1 VGGSITY
8 GRISIFKSAFRS
20 RPGTIFAK
28 IETIP
33 PHLRVEPT
41 ALCGLN
47 RPLTQEERDMKIRHV
62 LLSIAAMC
70 VLVSGCAQP
79 PADQINAA
87 EQAVKDA
94 QQSGAAT
101 YVANDYA
108 KVEGLLTAMKTEVA
122 EQDAKFALL
131 RDYGKAE
138 QLAAA
143 AKTEAERVK
152 ADAAKKMEEA
162 KFAATQAQ
170 QAAQTSVASTM
181 DLVAKAPAGKDRA
194 ALESIKADA
203 EALKASLNDVQ
214 MMLDKADYLGAQTKA
229 NAIQQKA
236 DAVSREIETALAKIG
251 KGKTVAKRK

>member
-1 VGGSITY
+1 
-8 GRISIFKSAFRS
+8 
-20 RPGTIFAK
+20 
-28 IETIP
+28 
-33 PHLRVEPT
+33 
-41 ALCGLN
+41 
-47 RPLTQEERDMKIRHV
+47 MKIRHV
-62 LLSIAAMC
+62 L
-70 VLVSGCAQP
+70 VLILGMSLLIGGCAQP

-108 KVEGLLTAMKTEVA
+108 KVEGLLAAMKTEVA
-122 EQDAKFALL
+122 EQDGKFALL

-138 QLAAA
+138 QLAAT
-143 AKTEAERVK
+143 AKAEAERVK
-152 ADAAKKMEEA
+152 TDAAKKMEEA

-170 QAAQTSVASTM
+170 QAAQSSVASTL

-203 EALKASLNDVQ
+203 NALKASLNDVQ

-229 NAIQQKA
+229 KAIQDKA
-236 DAVSREIETALAKIG
+236 DAVSHEIETALAKIG
-251 KGKTVAKRK
+251 KGKTFAKKK